1 MEEVVSLLLG
11 RIQIWKCVTDKT
23 FMIVLPSL
31 QKQKKKN
38 NTTPFVSG
46 DCLLSSYCGLMEVLL
61 LFKNN
66 ALIPFTAH
74 IFLHYPPVRIA

>member
-11 RIQIWKCVTDKT
+11 QIQFWKCVTDKT

-31 QKQKKKN
+31 QKQKN
-38 NTTPFVSG
+38 NTKPFVSE
-46 DCLLSSYCGLMEVLL
+46 DCLLSSYFGLMEVLL

-74 IFLHYPPVRIA
+74 ILLHYPPVRIA